1 MNFKKLS
8 LALVIGLVIG
18 IAMVGCASK
27 NFIKPTQGEI
37 DTYIQSH
44 PDLPELDKSCI
55 YDGRFEIGIMQETL
69 LFLLGEPAKRETVN
83 QPWAVQEK
91 LMYKKGNQK
100 VFVIEDKHVVG
111 ILEEDK

>member
-8 LALVIGLVIG
+8 LILIVGLI
-18 IAMVGCASK
+18 MVGCASK
-27 NFIKPTQGEI
+27 SFIKPNQVQI
-37 DTYIQSH
+37 DTYIQAH

-69 LFLLGEPAKRETVN
+69 KFLLGEPATFETVK

-100 VFVIEDKHVVG
+100 VFIIEDKHVVG
-111 ILEEDK
+111 ILEQDK